1 MHRHVLYAHS
11 KKQQEHSGGMKLVE
25 ISEDLKEIVSSTLS
39 SISEGLKDKNCQLLG
54 EIEFE
59 LAIIKKG
66 DMKGGLKFII
76 ADASGKYSKESVSRV
91 KFKVVGNTKLHRDML
106 WIPAQETSAQ
116 KIKHII
122 QE

>member
-1 MHRHVLYAHS
+1 
-11 KKQQEHSGGMKLVE
+11 MKLVE

-76 ADASGKYSKESVSRV
+76 ADASGKYSKESVSRI